1 MAPEEDWTGAVR
13 MKWIKFGKFPDE
25 EVNKLRP
32 FSSEFWQKFFVVG
45 VREDFSFY
53 FSCVNFLGASCM
65 GS

>member
-1 MAPEEDWTGAVR
+1 